1 MAETIGDRKIFSLL
15 DVNKSIRKTLVERYS
30 SSFWVTAE
38 MNKLNHYTH
47 SGHAYP
53 ELVEKQDGKVVAL
66 MNAHLW
72 KTDYERIN
80 QKFLHVLQ
88 EPLKNGIKILFLAS
102 INYDPVYGMSLWI
115 KDIDPSYSL
124 GELEK
129 EKKETIDRLVAEGL
143 FDLNK
148 RLSLPLLPKRIA
160 VISVETSKGY
170 ADFLKVLENNPF
182 NYNFFQFLFPALL
195 QGDRSVPSIIRAL
208 KEIYKV
214 KEHFDIVAIIRGG
227 GGDVGLSSY
236 NNYELSSAI
245 ARFPLPV
252 ITGIG
257 HSTNETVSEIVS
269 YKNAI
274 TPTELADWLIQ
285 IFHNFSVPLGD
296 YEKTI
301 VAQASQ
307 LLKDYKSELSEYV
320 RLFHSITK
328 GSLTISENNV
338 QINKEKL
345 AILSQNIWK
354 TAKNELSSVGK
365 NYVFNAK
372 KSLQTAHIYLKTAS
386 LNFTKAS
393 SKLVQEES
401 KKIRIEEGKI
411 KLLNPENVLKRGFT
425 MTYLSKGKILD
436 ESNVK
441 DGDTIVTQTNFG
453 KIESIIN
460 KINVKNGK

>member
-15 DVNKSIRKTLVERYS
+15 DVNKSIQKTLVERYS

-38 MNKLNHYTH
+38 MNKLNHYSH

-66 MNAHLW
+66 MNSHLW
-72 KTDYERIN
+72 RTDYERIN

-102 INYDPVYGMSLWI
+102 INYDPVYGISLWI
-115 KDIDPSYSL
+115 KDIDPAYSL

-129 EKKETIDRLVAEGL
+129 EKKETIDRLSAEGL
-143 FDLNK
+143 FNLNK
-148 RLSLPLLPKRIA
+148 QLSIPLLPKRIA
-160 VISVETSKGY
+160 IISVETSKGF

-182 NYNFFQFLFPALL
+182 NYKFFHFLFPALL
-195 QGDRSVPSIIRAL
+195 QGDRSIPSIIRVL

-245 ARFPLPV
+245 ARFPLPI

-257 HSTNETVSEIVS
+257 HSTNETVSELVS

-285 IFHNFSVPLGD
+285 IFHNFSVPLL
-296 YEKTI
+296 ENENII

-307 LLKDYKSELSEYV
+307 LLKDRKTELSEYV
-320 RLFHSITK
+320 RLFHS
-328 GSLTISENNV
+328 LTRSNLNLAENN
-338 QINKEKL
+338 IDSNKEKL
-345 AILSQNIWK
+345 VLLSQGVL
-354 TAKNELSSVGK
+354 KNMGSDLNSLSK
-365 NYVFNAK
+365 HYIFNAN
-372 KSLQTAHIYLKTAS
+372 KSLQTSNIYLKRAS
-386 LNFTKAS
+386 MDFVKVSA
-393 SKLVQEES
+393 KLIKEEEKKVQFEE
-401 KKIRIEEGKI
+401 KKIN
-411 KLLNPENVLKRGFT
+411 LLAPENVLKRGFT
-425 MTYLSKGKILD
+425 ITYLSDSNQLNANHVKED
-436 ESNVK
+436 E
-441 DGDTIVTQTNFG
+441 TIITQTNFG
-453 KIESIIN
+453 KIESIVK
-460 KINVKNGK
+460 KINLKNGK